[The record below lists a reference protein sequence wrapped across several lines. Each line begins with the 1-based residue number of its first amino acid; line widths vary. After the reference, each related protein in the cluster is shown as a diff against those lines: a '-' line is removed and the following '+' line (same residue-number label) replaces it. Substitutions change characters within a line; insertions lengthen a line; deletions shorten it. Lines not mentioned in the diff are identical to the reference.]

1 MKQDRRHWGWTD
13 PAVLRGL
20 PPFVGMVLFLVF
32 GFFVCLLC
40 LFVVWFVLFFSDR
53 VSFSV

>member
-40 LFVVWFVLFFSDR
+40 LFVVWFVLVFSDR